1 MQYIYIYIY
10 FGGGGLG
17 GGRDYFF
24 LGLKSYFLKYKR
36 NIRVESPISE
46 NIRKFCY
53 ARIWI
58 FFSWSIR
65 KFRFLKYKD
74 FWKAFEK
81 GNMRNVFWEN
91 IKKSFLL
98 RKHNFFFNIRAR
110 KFHFRKFLG
119 FGLESAGF
127 HFLKY
132 KKSFLLRKYNFFLI
146 SKLESSI

>member
-53 ARIWI
+53 ARILNI
-58 FFSWSIR
+58 LC
-65 KFRFLKYKD
+65 LKHK
-74 FWKAFEK
+74 KAPFPE
-81 GNMRNVFWEN
+81 
-91 IKKSFLL
+91 I
-98 RKHNFFFNIRAR
+98 
-110 KFHFRKFLG
+110 
-119 FGLESAGF
+119 
-127 HFLKY
+127 
-132 KKSFLLRKYNFFLI
+132 
-146 SKLESSI
+146 